1 MAVILALDNFPIM
14 SFDLEWSLQLSSC
27 ILCSRSVRGF
37 ELAVYFLCQFTR
49 SIKMKPTVLFPFQR
63 AVQEGRNGLRIL
75 FPNFFSWTW
84 NSVLSK
90 KLVKLSFGLAML
102 CCSLLAS
109 NPSLFL
115 LNLTYWVL
123 LGFFRLWLQN
133 ESAYKVFMNSC
144 YEPAASYCTM
154 THFCKQSSCSVFWL
168 LAVAF
173 WACVGFFSLLVLL
186 ELMPST
192 FANFEPGSVQGGS
205 FHLLFT
211 EIVSIHCSTSHS
223 EGLCNKTPQDIL

>member
-1 MAVILALDNFPIM
+1 MNTSRTVVILALDNFPIM
-14 SFDLEWSLQLSSC
+14 SFDLEWSLRLSSC
-27 ILCSRSVRGF
+27 ILCSGSVRGF

-49 SIKMKPTVLFPFQR
+49 SIKMKPTVLFPFQC
-63 AVQEGRNGLRIL
+63 AAQEGWNGLWIL

-90 KLVKLSFGLAML
+90 KLVKLSFGLATL

-144 YEPAASYCTM
+144 YEPAASYCRM
-154 THFCKQSSCSVFWL
+154 THFCKQSSCSVFWS

-173 WACVGFFSLLVLL
+173 RACVVFFCFGFIRINTKYICKL
-186 ELMPST
+186 
-192 FANFEPGSVQGGS
+192 
-205 FHLLFT
+205 
-211 EIVSIHCSTSHS
+211 
-223 EGLCNKTPQDIL
+223 